1 MQCLDFN
8 ALERK
13 KWKFTFLPPMKTN
26 VLLKRSASNLPSRWK
41 SRASSYCRD
50 FRIFA
55 RRRSVVFNKSLSH
68 ICLGSLT
75 LTFPR
80 PQLRLFFQCRRSSGS
95 SLNFGVDGAW
105 GQSLD
110 QSAEADGGKYQICA
124 TPASEASE
132 RAFSLISSFLSKA
145 AQSVWIKHAFLIMC
159 FTRVLNKNDSK
170 WQLEQVSRYL
180 ERCR

>member
-1 MQCLDFN
+1 
-8 ALERK
+8 
-13 KWKFTFLPPMKTN
+13 MKTN
-26 VLLKRSASNLPSRWK
+26 VLFFEKIDLQFAEQVKKPT
-41 SRASSYCRD
+41 SSYCRD

-80 PQLRLFFQCRRSSGS
+80 PQLRLFFQCRRSSRS

-132 RAFSLISSFLSKA
+132 RAFSLISFFLAAISKLPRVCGSNMHFSSCA
-145 AQSVWIKHAFLIMC
+145 SLECSIKTIQ
-159 FTRVLNKNDSK
+159 NDN
-170 WQLEQVSRYL
+170 
-180 ERCR
+180 

>member
-1 MQCLDFN
+1 MPNVRNGSLHFSHW
-8 ALERK
+8 
-13 KWKFTFLPPMKTN
+13 WKQMFCF
-26 VLLKRSASNLPSRWK
+26 LKRLTSNLPSRWK

-80 PQLRLFFQCRRSSGS
+80 PQLRLFFQCRRSSRS
-95 SLNFGVDGAW
+95 SLKFCVDGAW

-124 TPASEASE
+124 TPASEAWE
-132 RAFSLISSFLSKA
+132 RAFSLISSFLAAISKLPRVCGSNMHFSSCA
-145 AQSVWIKHAFLIMC
+145 SLECSIKTIQ
-159 FTRVLNKNDSK
+159 NDN
-170 WQLEQVSRYL
+170 
-180 ERCR
+180 